1 MRIDDDTAATAT
13 PRSPTDVIAS
23 YLRGSISVSNIASE
37 IWAGKWIIAAA
48 LVIGIL
54 WGAYTVHQS
63 GASYTATMQISPA
76 ETDNSGA
83 LASATNLFAGLGGS
97 SATMM
102 VPKFTQF
109 LSAIGSVGVAK
120 MLDERYGMLCRVYRG
135 DCNQITH
142 QWTERTGFWETIAA
156 AQAWLGNL
164 PDPNGPRSFTD
175 LAAYTGGAVVV
186 TQNKTNSL
194 VKLGYTHS
202 DPKFA
207 AFFLSAVVKTTNDY
221 IRAQNREIQ
230 QRYVENV
237 TQSIAR
243 NTNVQQ
249 RDTLDQ
255 LLLQEERQLM
265 LAEVD
270 VPYAASIL
278 DGPNVLPVNPVKR
291 TLLIYGFIAALI
303 GTAIVLLRNRL
314 LRR

>member
-1 MRIDDDTAATAT
+1 MTTDEAKAATLRA
-13 PRSPTDVIAS
+13 PTEVIAS
-23 YLRGSISVSNIASE
+23 YLRGSISVLNISSE
-37 IWAGKWIIAAA
+37 IWAGKWIVGAAIA
-48 LVIGIL
+48 IGL
-54 WGAYTVHQS
+54 LFGAYTVHRS
-63 GASYTATMQISPA
+63 GAAYTATMQISPA

-83 LASATNLFAGLGGS
+83 LAGATSLFAGLGGGG
-97 SATMM
+97 AMA

-109 LSAIGSVGVAK
+109 LAALGSVGVAK
-120 MLDERYGMLCRVYRG
+120 MMDQRYDMLCRVYHG
-135 DCNQITH
+135 DCNQVTH

-156 AQAWLGNL
+156 AQAWLGGL
-164 PDPNGPRSFTD
+164 PDPNGPRTLSD
-175 LAAYTGGAVVV
+175 LAAYTGGAVAV

-194 VKLGYTHS
+194 VILNYTNS

-221 IRAQNREIQ
+221 IRGQNREIQ
-230 QRYVENV
+230 RRYVENV
-237 TQSIAR
+237 TQSIAH

-249 RDTLDQ
+249 RETLDQ

-303 GTAIVLLRNRL
+303 GIAIVLLRNRL